1 MQSIH
6 IFLFPFLFKG
16 HTKTKLLSV
25 ERCEGFCLF
34 SLSPKNNFKVRATW
48 KIYFFLTHTW
58 KTHNWKKRSRN
69 WVDHIYQWLKVPFE
83 IVAEATKW
91 WPSKR
96 RLLVQIWPV
105 SHSFEGHRRRIY
117 QTIRRDF
124 FVICVNSCISNRP
137 VTFFYSPLYIV
148 QLYIKS
154 AVTVLLMY
162 VYLFLF
168 LPLRFCLFCKIA
180 CAV

>member
-83 IVAEATKW
+83 IVAQATIR

-96 RLLVQIWPV
+96 RLVVQIWPV

-137 VTFFYSPLYIV
+137 VTFFFFF
-148 QLYIKS
+148 
-154 AVTVLLMY
+154 T
-162 VYLFLF
+162 
-168 LPLRFCLFCKIA
+168 LPLVHCS
-180 CAV
+180 VVY